1 MAKELIWVE
10 AELVPKIEI
19 IQDILKLKGEDISKA
34 IDKLANDTSC
44 ITTDSIDTSLLEIKL
59 HAAKVRDTYKELV
72 DKEIEETGKLWED
85 CDGRIYES
93 RTKIKQVENSFRELS
108 SIINL
113 CADNLDRWDMNK
125 FSDAMDLIDRFNRY
139 SDEEKDLLK
148 GLMKAN

>member
-44 ITTDSIDTSLLEIKL
+44 ITTDTIDTSLLEIKL

-85 CDGRIYES
+85 CDSRIYES

-108 SIINL
+108 SSIKS

-125 FSDAMDLIDRFNRY
+125 FSEAMDLIDRFKEY
-139 SDEEKDLLK
+139 SNKEKELLK
-148 GLMKAN
+148 GLLKAN

>member
-34 IDKLANDTSC
+34 IDELANDTSC

-85 CDGRIYES
+85 CDTRIYES

-108 SIINL
+108 NSIKS
-113 CADNLDRWDMNK
+113 CADNLDRWDMDK
-125 FSDAMDLIDRFNRY
+125 FSQAMDLIDRYKGY
-139 SDEEKDLLK
+139 SNKEKELLK
-148 GLMKAN
+148 ELLKAN

>member
-85 CDGRIYES
+85 CDTRIYES

-108 SIINL
+108 NSIKS
-113 CADNLDRWDMNK
+113 CADNLDRWDMDK
-125 FSDAMDLIDRFNRY
+125 FSQAMDLIDRYKGY
-139 SDEEKDLLK
+139 SNKERELLK
-148 GLMKAN
+148 ELLKAN